1 PSYSD
6 ASVRH
11 LRATM
16 WRTSEDLEGRSRGAG
31 ILPEASSACLAG
43 CDMPYNDARSPHVA
57 SCANV
62 PTYCLNEPE
71 MSVWGTRSATV
82 GGLQTADLLAA
93 LGQLGLDRDELCRA
107 AGVDRQALNS
117 LDSRIPTE
125 QFVGILVEAERRR
138 QDPLIG
144 LHAGE
149 RCEPRGPVAYLLMSH
164 GQLADGLQCLA
175 RLAATAMDRIRIDLD
190 VGLDTASLVI
200 HPCDRTFE
208 SSPQAVEYLSMAILR
223 MLRRAY
229 PDLDLR
235 EVDFRHVR
243 ASGVEEASRAFGAP
257 VRFAAA
263 DHRLMFPAHELQR
276 PSRLANPLVTDQLTK
291 LATALAAQVTPST
304 SLQDRVAQTARVLL
318 ADGVRPHRADV
329 ARRLG
334 MSQRSLQRGLE
345 AEGTTF
351 RAVHD
356 SVLRELVE
364 ALLSNP
370 TLKLDAV
377 AHSVGFGDLAAFS
390 KAFRRWTGC
399 TPARYR
405 AQLAGSAGKGHQGHE
420 P

>member
-1 PSYSD
+1 M
-6 ASVRH
+6 SVRD
-11 LRATM
+11 TQ
-16 WRTSEDLEGRSRGAG
+16 
-31 ILPEASSACLAG
+31 
-43 CDMPYNDARSPHVA
+43 
-57 SCANV
+57 
-62 PTYCLNEPE
+62 
-71 MSVWGTRSATV
+71 SATV

-93 LGQLGLDRDELCRA
+93 LGQLGLDQDALCRA
-107 AGVDRQALNS
+107 AGVDRQALDKP
-117 LDSRIPTE
+117 DSRIPTA
-125 QFVGILVEAERRR
+125 QFVTILTEAERLGR
-138 QDPLIG
+138 DPFIG
-144 LHAGE
+144 IHAGQQ
-149 RCEPRGPVAYLLMSH
+149 CEPRGPVAYLLMSCDH
-164 GQLADGLQCLA
+164 LADGLQSLA
-175 RLAATAMDRIRIDLD
+175 RVAATALDRIRIDLD
-190 VGLDTASLVI
+190 IGVDTASVVI

-235 EVDFRHVR
+235 EVDFRHLH

-263 DHRLMFPAHELQR
+263 ENRIVLPARELQR
-276 PSRLANPLVTDQLTK
+276 HSRLANPLVTDQLTK
-291 LATALAAQVTPST
+291 LAAALAAQVTPVA
-304 SLQDRVAQTARVLL
+304 SLQDRVVQTARALL
-318 ADGVRPHRADV
+318 AAGVRPHRAVV

-334 MSQRSLQRGLE
+334 RSQRSLQRALE

-351 RAVHD
+351 RAVQE

-377 AHSVGFGDLAAFS
+377 AHSVGFGDQAAFS

-405 AQLAGSAGKGHQGHE
+405 AQLAGSGGKGQQGHE
-420 P
+420 PLS

>member
-1 PSYSD
+1 MT
-6 ASVRH
+6 VRD
-11 LRATM
+11 TQ
-16 WRTSEDLEGRSRGAG
+16 
-31 ILPEASSACLAG
+31 
-43 CDMPYNDARSPHVA
+43 
-57 SCANV
+57 
-62 PTYCLNEPE
+62 
-71 MSVWGTRSATV
+71 SATV
-82 GGLQTADLLAA
+82 GGLQTADLLTA

-107 AGVDRQALNS
+107 AGVDRQAFGRPDN
-117 LDSRIPTE
+117 RIPTE
-125 QFVGILVEAERRR
+125 QFVGILREAERCR

-149 RCEPRGPVAYLLMSH
+149 LCEPRGPVAYLLMSH
-164 GQLADGLQCLA
+164 GHLADGLQSLA
-175 RLAATAMDRIRIDLD
+175 RVAVTAVDRIRIDLD
-190 VGLDTASLVI
+190 IGVDTASVVI
-200 HPCDRTFE
+200 DPGDRTFE
-208 SSPQAVEYLSMAILR
+208 SSPQAMEYLSMAIIR

-235 EVDFRHVR
+235 EVDFHHVR

-263 DHRLMFPAHELQR
+263 DNRLTFPVRELAS

-291 LATALAAQVTPST
+291 LAAALAAQATPFA
-304 SLQDRVAQTARVLL
+304 SLPDRVAQTARALL
-318 ADGVRPHRADV
+318 AAGVRPHRAVV

-334 MSQRSLQRGLE
+334 ISQRSLQRGLE
-345 AEGTTF
+345 GEGTTF
-351 RAVHD
+351 RAVHE

-370 TLKLDAV
+370 ALKLDAV

-405 AQLAGSAGKGHQGHE
+405 AQLAASGGKGHQDHA
-420 P
+420 PPS

>member
-164 GQLADGLQCLA
+164 GQLAGGQEWLA
-175 RLAATAMDRIRIDLD
+175 RPAAPAMDRIRIALD

-208 SSPQAVEYLSMAILR
+208 LGFNRSSQHGFYVPSELNVGA
-223 MLRRAY
+223 RRG
-229 PDLDLR
+229 PRR
-235 EVDFRHVR
+235 E
-243 ASGVEEASRAFGAP
+243 SASRASCVDAC
-257 VRFAAA
+257 
-263 DHRLMFPAHELQR
+263 
-276 PSRLANPLVTDQLTK
+276 
-291 LATALAAQVTPST
+291 ST
-304 SLQDRVAQTARVLL
+304 R
-318 ADGVRPHRADV
+318 
-329 ARRLG
+329 ARR
-334 MSQRSLQRGLE
+334 RRGLR
-345 AEGTTF
+345 G
-351 RAVHD
+351 RA
-356 SVLRELVE
+356 
-364 ALLSNP
+364 
-370 TLKLDAV
+370 
-377 AHSVGFGDLAAFS
+377 
-390 KAFRRWTGC
+390 
-399 TPARYR
+399 R
-405 AQLAGSAGKGHQGHE
+405 AGRGPLG
-420 P
+420 